1 MSAAQ
6 RAMSRACIKAVTLNR
21 EEEDFRATVVA
32 ELIDVGYGW
41 EMEEARV

>member
-21 EEEDFRATVVA
+21 EEDFRATVVA